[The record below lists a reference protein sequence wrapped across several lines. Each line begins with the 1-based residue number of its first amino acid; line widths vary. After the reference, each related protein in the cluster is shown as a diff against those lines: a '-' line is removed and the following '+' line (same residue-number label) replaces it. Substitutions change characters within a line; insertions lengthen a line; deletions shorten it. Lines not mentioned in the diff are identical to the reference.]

1 MSSEER
7 VVVIT
12 GASNGL
18 GRAVAEHFA
27 GRGFAVVINYR
38 DEARGQAAFAGI
50 AASTGARRLMKYR
63 ADVADRHQVR
73 AMFDAAVERF
83 GRVDIL
89 MNFAG
94 FNRDAPFL
102 EMTDEQW
109 DGVIGAHL
117 KGHFICCQEYVLH
130 NPDRP
135 GVIVTLGAA
144 CGQVGRLNGANFCSA
159 KGGIFA
165 FTKCLARE
173 LAPRIRVNCL
183 APGSVQTD
191 EVIERYD
198 LDTEEGLAK
207 ELASLPMAKL
217 GELEDVIR
225 MVECMVDAEFTTG
238 ETFWVNGGQYM
249 H

>member
-1 MSSEER
+1 MNDER
-7 VVVIT
+7 VMVIT

-18 GRAVAEHFA
+18 GLEVAEHFA
-27 GRGFAVVINYR
+27 GRGFGVVINYR
-38 DEARGQAAFAGI
+38 DEVRGQAAIDRI
-50 AASTGARRLMKYR
+50 ATSTGSERLLKAC
-63 ADVADRHQVR
+63 ADVSDREQVR
-73 AMFDAAVERF
+73 AMFDATIDRF

-94 FNRDAPFL
+94 FNRDASFI

-117 KGHFICCQEYVLH
+117 KGHFVCCQEYVFH

-135 GVIVTLGAA
+135 GVIINLGAA

-159 KGGIFA
+159 KGAIFA

-183 APGSVQTD
+183 APGSVRTR
-191 EVIERYD
+191 EVIERYH
-198 LDTEEGLAK
+198 LETEVGLTK
-207 ELASLPMAKL
+207 ELASLPMGKL
-217 GELEDVIR
+217 GEFADVIK
-225 MVECMVDAEFTTG
+225 MVECMLEAQFTTG